1 MSPGRPD
8 PADHPARG
16 RPSVAPFDALGHPAV
31 YLPGASGTSLPT
43 VRHSLAGSPVGPP
56 FLDAL
61 NLTEPDVVAEVLEI
75 VLPRYG
81 GLDLASLD
89 LAQHEADCERVVRA
103 LDEATAGQRPRLLDR
118 LQRTAFLI
126 GENAATGVQ
135 RLTPPTALYQRS
147 KELES
152 YFDGN
157 PDAWFAGDGYGPW
170 LVQLR
175 EMGVREA
182 VEVRART
189 PGQLGH
195 VVIVDE
201 FARQERGLDGFDPG
215 AEIDGLDFALDHP
228 THARSEY
235 VWNVLLGAHRGLV
248 AGVVEK
254 AIRPSFADSALENVR
269 SAIGASAASQ
279 AWLPGPD
286 GAFRRPAEL
295 SLDDLPPTFTRD
307 ETLAH
312 ALGMQQPVVA
322 EAARQLGVPAGVLR
336 GLSAHPDL
344 VAMVERELRART
356 AGQGPGPG

>member
-1 MSPGRPD
+1 M
-8 PADHPARG
+8 AR
-16 RPSVAPFDALGHPAV
+16 
-31 YLPGASGTSLPT
+31 
-43 VRHSLAGSPVGPP
+43 P

-75 VLPRYG
+75 VLPRYD
-81 GLDLASLD
+81 GLELADLD
-89 LAQHEADCERVVRA
+89 LAQHEADCECVVRA

-118 LQRTAFLI
+118 LQRTPYLI
-126 GENAATGVQ
+126 GENAATGGR
-135 RLTPPTALYQRS
+135 RLTPPPALYQRS

-157 PDAWFAGDGYGPW
+157 PDAWFAGDAYGPW

-175 EMGVREA
+175 EMGVHEA
-182 VEVRART
+182 VKVRARP

-195 VVIVDE
+195 VVLVDE
-201 FARQERGLDGFDPG
+201 FARQERGLDGFDPD
-215 AEIDGLDFALDHP
+215 AEIDGLEFALDHP

-235 VWNVLLGAHRGLV
+235 VWNVLLGPHRGLV

-254 AIRPSFADSALENVR
+254 AIRPSFADSTVENVR
-269 SAIGASAASQ
+269 SAIGAAAGRA

-286 GAFRRPAEL
+286 GAFRPPAEV
-295 SLDDLPPTFTRD
+295 SLDDLPPTYARD

-312 ALGMQQPVVA
+312 ALGMLQPVVA
-322 EAARQLGVPAGVLR
+322 EAARQLGIPADILR

-344 VAMVERELRART
+344 VAMVEAELAARAPEP
-356 AGQGPGPG
+356 AQQQGPPHLAWPPLAP